1 MNEGSTL
8 CQEGGREMARKL
20 SVGLFFSW
28 FLLTAFVTN
37 AFGADVVDKAGWLL
51 DDLSIAIE
59 NKDFRAV
66 SSIIDDYTAEV
77 TLDYTAEA
85 TLADVQQF
93 NARCQ
98 FPLLLRVLCG
108 VSTIKGI
115 ISEGEDCT
123 SCCRIQLSNAV
134 ADLRSAWYD
143 SKICVNDSSDTPD
156 EEAREK
162 WVKRQIAAEMIDCHT
177 NFLDVR
183 FCIETPKLIDWLLL
197 RRNCKS
203 ICPKEPRH

>member
-1 MNEGSTL
+1 MKERLTL
-8 CQEGGREMARKL
+8 FEKGGREMARKL
-20 SVGLFFSW
+20 SVALFVSW

-37 AFGADVVDKAGWLL
+37 AFGADVIDKGGWLL

-77 TLDYTAEA
+77 

-162 WVKRQIAAEMIDCHT
+162 WVQRQIAAEKIDCFT

-183 FCIETPKLIDWLLL
+183 FCIETPNIHDWLQL
-197 RRNCKS
+197 RRNCKN
-203 ICPKEPRH
+203 ILLE

>member
-1 MNEGSTL
+1 MKERSTL
-8 CQEGGREMARKL
+8 CQKGGIEMARKL
-20 SVGLFFSW
+20 SVALLVSW

-37 AFGADVVDKAGWLL
+37 AFGADVLDKAERLL

-77 TLDYTAEA
+77 TLI
-85 TLADVQQF
+85 DVQQF
-93 NARCQ
+93 NAQCQ
-98 FPLLLRVLCG
+98 LPLLFRVLCG
-108 VSTIKGI
+108 VSTIKRI
-115 ISEGEDCT
+115 LSEGEDCT
-123 SCCRIQLSNAV
+123 SCCRIQLRNAL
-134 ADLRSAWYD
+134 ADLHSARYGF
-143 SKICVNDSSDTPD
+143 KICLIDSSDTPD

-162 WVKRQIAAEMIDCHT
+162 WVQRQIVAEMIDCHT
-177 NFLDVR
+177 NFLDVL

>member
-1 MNEGSTL
+1 
-8 CQEGGREMARKL
+8 MARKL
-20 SVGLFFSW
+20 SVALFISW

-37 AFGADVVDKAGWLL
+37 AFGADVIDKGGWLL

-77 TLDYTAEA
+77 TL
-85 TLADVQQF
+85 ADVQQF
-93 NARCQ
+93 NAQCQ
-98 FPLLLRVLCG
+98 LPLLFRVLCG

-156 EEAREK
+156 QEAREK
-162 WVKRQIAAEMIDCHT
+162 WVQRQIAAEKIDCFT
-177 NFLDVR
+177 NLIDVR
-183 FCIETPKLIDWLLL
+183 FCIETPNIHDWLQL

-203 ICPKEPRH
+203 ICSKEPRH

>member
-1 MNEGSTL
+1 MNERSTL

-20 SVGLFFSW
+20 SVGLFVSW

-37 AFGADVVDKAGWLL
+37 AFGADVIDKAGWLL

-77 TLDYTAEA
+77 

-123 SCCRIQLSNAV
+123 SCCRIQGSNAV
-134 ADLRSAWYD
+134 ADLHSAWYD
-143 SKICVNDSSDTPD
+143 SKICVIDSSDTPD

-162 WVKRQIAAEMIDCHT
+162 WVQRQIAAEKIDCLT
-177 NFLDVR
+177 NFIDVK

-203 ICPKEPRH
+203 VCPKEPRH